1 MAIAKI
7 STEYV
12 PYVFA
17 VSVDRTLV
25 GERERT
31 AGGKLRQD
39 AIAIKR
45 AWSLQTRPLTF
56 AEASALT
63 NIIDGGL
70 GGPFAFWIDD
80 FGAETNTVQAF
91 VTIEDEERVAFAK
104 GGTWHNNGRQLTL
117 LVEEQ

>member
-7 STEYV
+7 DTEYV

-45 AWSLQTRPLTF
+45 AWSLQTRPLTY
-56 AEASALT
+56 AEATVLTAL
-63 NIIDGGL
+63 IDGDL
-70 GGPFAFWIDD
+70 GGPFDFWIDD
-80 FGAETNTVQAF
+80 FGAEANTIKAF